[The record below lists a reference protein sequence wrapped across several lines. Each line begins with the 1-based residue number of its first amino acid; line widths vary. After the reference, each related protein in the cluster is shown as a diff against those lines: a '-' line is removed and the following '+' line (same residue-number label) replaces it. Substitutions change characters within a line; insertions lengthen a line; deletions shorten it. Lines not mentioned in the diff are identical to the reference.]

1 MEIINNR
8 HGKILFTKLK
18 AGDVFVYNSEY
29 YIKSYSTLNLRYN
42 AFNFTTNEFGCF
54 SNDETM
60 VDYIPDAKLVIS

>member
-18 AGDVFVYNSEY
+18 AGDVFVYNSQY
-29 YIKSYSTLNLRYN
+29 YIKSHSIYN
-42 AFNFTTNEFGCF
+42 AFNFTTNEFECF
-54 SNDETM
+54 INDETM